1 MRLKGQRVRE
11 SSTERTHNTRC
22 YATLP
27 GGELVEPFRRGPA
40 RLGAAEFA
48 SPATAASFISRI
60 PGRPGPSGSSEW
72 PGIPGHSL
80 LERVRISGAV
90 GAKAVSAAFVTYRV
104 ASERGHTRRVDSSTT
119 VNVPAQLKA
128 LGITRQRGLRAR
140 GLPVLLAGLLRGD
153 GRVSCP
159 DARFPGG
166 RAAG

>member
-119 VNVPAQLKA
+119 VNVPGKRHVLTIFRKE
-128 LGITRQRGLRAR
+128 LGFVMVWT
-140 GLPVLLAGLLRGD
+140 
-153 GRVSCP
+153 
-159 DARFPGG
+159 
-166 RAAG
+166 